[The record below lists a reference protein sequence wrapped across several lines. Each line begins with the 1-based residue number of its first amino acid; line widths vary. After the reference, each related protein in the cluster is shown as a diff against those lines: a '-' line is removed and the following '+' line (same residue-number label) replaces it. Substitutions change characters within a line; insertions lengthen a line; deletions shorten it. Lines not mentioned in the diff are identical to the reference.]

1 MSSLEQAI
9 QIPVITDRKCGTPEK
24 GTRPA
29 ILRMAGGAFLL
40 PAVSRQNMT
49 DEKMSTKDIHEMQ
62 DPRDEFRQEGYEKQ
76 QQKAPGLQ
84 SEMEPVPDAGEQS
97 YHGCGKLRGRKA
109 LVTGGDSGIGRA
121 AAIAYA
127 REGADVAL
135 NYLPEEQSDAE
146 EVAELIRKEGR
157 NAVLLPGDLSDEA
170 FCQKLVR
177 DALEK
182 LGGLDILALV
192 AGKQVAVED
201 IQDITTEQLT
211 KTFEVNVF
219 SLFWIAK
226 EALPHLKPGAS
237 IITCSSIQ
245 AYQPGKNLVDYAS
258 TKAAIIAFSRALAKQ
273 VASKGIRVNVV
284 APGPIWTAL
293 QVTGGSCRRTC
304 RNSGRKRPSSGP
316 DSPWSSPACTSS
328 SPPRNPASSL
338 RKSSASPAACIWP
351 DTEIRGPG
359 KGFMLPAR
367 QPRNHG
373 PFPFRT
379 PGKGNFCR
387 LHPSAEA

>member
-24 GTRPA
+24 GTQPA

-127 REGADVAL
+127 REGAAVAL

-293 QVTGGSCRRTC
+293 QVTGGQLQKDLPEFGQKTPLKRAGQPVEL
-304 RNSGRKRPSSGP
+304 SGLYVFLASQESSFI
-316 DSPWSSPACTSS
+316 T
-328 SPPRNPASSL
+328 
-338 RKSSASPAACIWP
+338 
-351 DTEIRGPG
+351 
-359 KGFMLPAR
+359 
-367 QPRNHG
+367 
-373 PFPFRT
+373 
-379 PGKGNFCR
+379 
-387 LHPSAEA
+387 AEVFGVTGGMHLA

>member
-1 MSSLEQAI
+1 MSFPEQAVRSL
-9 QIPVITDRKCGTPEK
+9 VITTGMKNAGKGNAAGYFPHGSAFPLPSTPH
-24 GTRPA
+24 
-29 ILRMAGGAFLL
+29 
-40 PAVSRQNMT
+40 QNMT
-49 DEKMSTKDIHEMQ
+49 DEKMSTEGTNEIQ
-62 DPRDEFRQEGYEKQ
+62 DPRGEFRQEGYEQQ

-84 SEMEPVPDAGEQS
+84 SEMKPVPDSGEQS
-97 YHGCGKLRGRKA
+97 YHGCNRLRGRKA

-135 NYLPEEQSDAE
+135 NYLPEEQSDDE

-157 NAVLLPGDLSDEA
+157 KAVLLPGDLSDEV
-170 FCQKLVR
+170 FCKKLIR

-182 LGGLDILALV
+182 LGGLDIMALV

-201 IQDITTEQLT
+201 IRDITTEQLT

-226 EALPHLKPGAS
+226 EALPHLKPGTS

-258 TKAAIIAFSRALAKQ
+258 TKAAIIAFSRSLAKQ
-273 VASKGIRVNVV
+273 VAPKGIRVNVV

-293 QVTGGSCRRTC
+293 QVTGGQLQKDLPEF
-304 RNSGRKRPSSGP
+304 GRKTLLKRAGQPVELSGLYVFLASQESSFI
-316 DSPWSSPACTSS
+316 T
-328 SPPRNPASSL
+328 
-338 RKSSASPAACIWP
+338 
-351 DTEIRGPG
+351 
-359 KGFMLPAR
+359 
-367 QPRNHG
+367 
-373 PFPFRT
+373 
-379 PGKGNFCR
+379 
-387 LHPSAEA
+387 AEVFGVTGGMHLA